1 MFHRPAYT
9 RSVLTRLIGGGIAFA
24 MAATLLAG
32 CAPKPDKEVWLE
44 MTRNAEDAFAKGDYR
59 KAEQLALES
68 LDYAEKHHLEDD
80 TLATSLTDLSVF
92 LGVQK
97 KYDDAEKYSE
107 RAVDLY
113 QKTGKADTTGMAL
126 VLLNRASV
134 HYHKQQYAEAE
145 KGFLEALRI
154 YEKLEGD
161 SGKTVAT
168 TRSNLGS
175 LYRKQNKYAQ
185 ARVQF
190 EKALAIT
197 RKLKLRTPEGVVL
210 SNLGALASDE
220 GRMKDAEPLFKEAI
234 AIHEESLGV
243 SHPLVADDLEA
254 YAKCLKKMGRTED
267 EKKAL
272 DRVKSIRQ
280 RK

>member
-1 MFHRPAYT
+1 MLNRPANT
-9 RSVLTRLIGGGIAFA
+9 RSIVARVICGGIALA
-24 MAATLLAG
+24 LAATVLYS
-32 CAPKPDKEVWLE
+32 CAPKPDKEVWLD
-44 MTRNAEDAFAKGDYR
+44 MTRKAEDAFAKGDYR
-59 KAEQLALES
+59 QSEQVALES
-68 LDYAEKHHLEDD
+68 LDFAEKHHLEDD

-92 LGVQK
+92 CGVQK

-113 QKTGKADTTGMAL
+113 RKTGKTETSGMAL

-134 HYHKQQYAEAE
+134 HYYKQQYPEAE
-145 KGFLEALRI
+145 KGFTEALQI

-168 TRSNLGS
+168 ARSNLGS
-175 LYRKQNKYAQ
+175 LYRKQKKYAQ
-185 ARVQF
+185 AREQF

-220 GRMKDAEPLFKEAI
+220 GRMTDAEPLFKEAI
-234 AIHEESLGV
+234 AIHEESLGM

-272 DRVKSIRQ
+272 ERIKSIRQ